1 MLYIQAL
8 SFVLIL
14 SASLS
19 TDVHNSTEKITVI
32 LQIDHSTKEI
42 PEIFFMYHQFLL
54 EFNVMLVVDAID
66 LLQHLID
73 STVHLL

>member
-19 TDVHNSTEKITVI
+19 TDVHNSTEKNITVI
-32 LQIDHSTKEI
+32 LQIDQSTKEI
-42 PEIFFMYHQFLL
+42 PEIFCKYHQFLL

-66 LLQHLID
+66 LF
-73 STVHLL
+73 